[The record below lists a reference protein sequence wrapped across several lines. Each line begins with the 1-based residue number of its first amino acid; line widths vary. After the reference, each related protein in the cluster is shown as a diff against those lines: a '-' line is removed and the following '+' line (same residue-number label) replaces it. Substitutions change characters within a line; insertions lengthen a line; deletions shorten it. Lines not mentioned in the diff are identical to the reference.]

1 MPSVFSV
8 EGVCSKNNYAT
19 GLDWGKTLSV
29 SIQLYLHQNIYFLKM
44 LVWLFPGIKDKVFHQ
59 GKRAQFFDRSSEALA
74 NNSSG
79 ATLRADRP
87 CSWW

>member
-1 MPSVFSV
+1 MPSVFSA
-8 EGVCSKNNYAT
+8 EGAYAQNNYAS
-19 GLDWGKTLSV
+19 GSDWGKTLSV
-29 SIQLYLHQNIYFLKM
+29 SIQMYLHQNIYFLQM
-44 LVWLFPGIKDKVFHQ
+44 PVWLLPGIKDKAFHQ